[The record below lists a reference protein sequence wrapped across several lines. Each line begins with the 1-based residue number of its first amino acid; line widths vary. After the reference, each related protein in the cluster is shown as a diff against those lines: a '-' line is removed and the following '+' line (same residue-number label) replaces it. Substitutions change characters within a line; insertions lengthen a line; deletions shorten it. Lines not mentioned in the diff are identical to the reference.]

1 MISISKPFTLKMD
14 SLSTEEMCFMMESL
28 SLDEH
33 QPGLMTPQEE
43 AHADWKAVKEQYRN
57 KLYRLMYT
65 DEEQQRR
72 EEERQAERWLDEEEE
87 QHRED
92 ERQAKKWLEEE
103 RRANDEKLDNTMAK
117 ARDREHAILEKID
130 EGWSNVSEPTDEDE
144 EQFQRIKHD
153 IEMLLQE
160 QLDDVE
166 TMRQQLRDQL
176 QQQQQQQP
184 QDEEEHNHYEADAA
198 IREE

>member
-1 MISISKPFTLKMD
+1 MD

-57 KLYRLMYT
+57 KLIRLMYT
-65 DEEQQRR
+65 DEEEQRR
-72 EEERQAERWLDEEEE
+72 KEERQAER
-87 QHRED
+87 
-92 ERQAKKWLEEE
+92 WLEEE
-103 RRANDEKLDNTMAK
+103 RRANDEKLDDTMAK

-184 QDEEEHNHYEADAA
+184 PDEEEHNHYDETDAA

>member
-1 MISISKPFTLKMD
+1 MD

-57 KLYRLMYT
+57 KLNRLMYT
-65 DEEQQRR
+65 EEEEQRR
-72 EEERQAERWLDEEEE
+72 EEERQAEKWLMEEE
-87 QHRED
+87 Q
-92 ERQAKKWLEEE
+92 
-103 RRANDEKLDNTMAK
+103 RANDEKLDDTMAK
-117 ARDREHAILEKID
+117 ARDREHAILGKMD
-130 EGWSNVSEPTDEDE
+130 EGWSNVIEPTEDEE

-166 TMRQQLRDQL
+166 KMRQQLQNQQQQL
-176 QQQQQQQP
+176 QQQQDDDNKQYYDRLDTVF
-184 QDEEEHNHYEADAA
+184 DEE
-198 IREE
+198 

>member
-1 MISISKPFTLKMD
+1 MD

-57 KLYRLMYT
+57 KLNRLMYT

-87 QHRED
+87 QRQEE
-92 ERQAKKWLEEE
+92 ERQAERWLEEE
-103 RRANDEKLDNTMAK
+103 RRANDKKLDDTMAK

-130 EGWSNVSEPTDEDE
+130 EGWSNVSEPTNEDE

-184 QDEEEHNHYEADAA
+184 PDEEEHNHYDETDAA

>member
-1 MISISKPFTLKMD
+1 MD

-33 QPGLMTPQEE
+33 QPGLMTSQEE

-57 KLYRLMYT
+57 KLNRLMYT

-72 EEERQAERWLDEEEE
+72 EEERQAERWLEEEEE
-87 QHRED
+87 QRQEE
-92 ERQAKKWLEEE
+92 ERQAERWLEEE
-103 RRANDEKLDNTMAK
+103 RRANDEKLDDTMAK

>member
-1 MISISKPFTLKMD
+1 MD

-57 KLYRLMYT
+57 KLNRLMYT

-87 QHRED
+87 QRREE
-92 ERQAKKWLEEE
+92 ERQAERWLEEE
-103 RRANDEKLDNTMAK
+103 RRANGEKLDDTMAK

-130 EGWSNVSEPTDEDE
+130 EGWSNVSEPTNEDE

-184 QDEEEHNHYEADAA
+184 PDEEEHNHYDETDAA

>member
-1 MISISKPFTLKMD
+1 MD

-87 QHRED
+87 QCREE
-92 ERQAKKWLEEE
+92 ERQAERWLEEE
-103 RRANDEKLDNTMAK
+103 RRANDKKLDDTMAK

-130 EGWSNVSEPTDEDE
+130 EGWSNVSEPTNEDE

-184 QDEEEHNHYEADAA
+184 QDEEKHNHHETDAA
-198 IREE
+198 IHEE

>member
-1 MISISKPFTLKMD
+1 MD

-33 QPGLMTPQEE
+33 QPGLMTSQEE

-57 KLYRLMYT
+57 KLNRLMYT
-65 DEEQQRR
+65 EKEEQRR
-72 EEERQAERWLDEEEE
+72 KEERQAERWLDEEEE

-92 ERQAKKWLEEE
+92 ERQAERWLEEE
-103 RRANDEKLDNTMAK
+103 RRANDEKLDDTMAK

-130 EGWSNVSEPTDEDE
+130 EGWSNVSQPTDEDE

-184 QDEEEHNHYEADAA
+184 PDEEEHNHYDETDAA

>member
-1 MISISKPFTLKMD
+1 MD

-33 QPGLMTPQEE
+33 QPGLMTSQEE

-57 KLYRLMYT
+57 KLNRLMYT

-87 QHRED
+87 QRRED
-92 ERQAKKWLEEE
+92 ERQAKKWFEEE
-103 RRANDEKLDNTMAK
+103 RRANDEKLDDTMAK

-130 EGWSNVSEPTDEDE
+130 EGWSNVSEPTNEDE

-184 QDEEEHNHYEADAA
+184 PDEEEHNHYDETDAA